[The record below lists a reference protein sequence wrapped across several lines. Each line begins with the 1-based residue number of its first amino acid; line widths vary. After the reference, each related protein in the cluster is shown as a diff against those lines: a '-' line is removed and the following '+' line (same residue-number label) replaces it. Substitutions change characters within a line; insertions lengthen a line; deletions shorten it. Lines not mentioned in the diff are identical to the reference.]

1 MFQKGSWL
9 NEEQQE
15 AADRLLADS
24 RLRNLRLIRLV
35 WGDQHG
41 LTRAKA
47 VTVGEF
53 EHVLKR
59 GRPFQLAPMLL
70 DTAGN
75 PVISPFSEDAG
86 FGMAEL
92 EGLPDGVLAPDAR
105 TFRVA
110 PWNPSTGLVICDL
123 RLQSG
128 AAFPFCTRQLLR
140 KQLEKLAASGLEY
153 RVGLEIEFYVMRMVD
168 ERLDWAASSHRPP
181 PAPVVGP
188 LGHGD
193 LYHGEQAFDPMDAV
207 ITIVRETA
215 EGLEL
220 PLSTVEMET
229 GPGHLECTFDVLDA
243 ATGADA
249 MLLFRSGVKQ
259 AARRAGYHASFMP
272 RPQLDEIEPSGW
284 HLHQSLASNDHNLF
298 AGPDHPYGLST
309 EARGFLGGLLAHA
322 HESSLLV
329 APLVNSY
336 KRFEPGSFAPS
347 KACWTKETRGSLV
360 RVLAGGEKDCTRLE
374 FRGGD
379 SAANPYLYI
388 ASQLIAGLDGMEQG
402 LDAGPP
408 DTDPRDSRTP
418 SLLKSVM
425 EAIGAF
431 GDSALY
437 RKAFGDAFVNYLIA
451 IKRHEA
457 ERFLSAVTDWE
468 QREYFRSF

>member
-1 MFQKGSWL
+1 MFEKNTWSD
-9 NEEQQE
+9 EDQQE
-15 AADRLLADS
+15 AADGLLADPS
-24 RLRNLRLIRLV
+24 LRELGLIRLV

-47 VTVGEF
+47 VTVEEF

-70 DTAGN
+70 DTAGH
-75 PVISPFSEDAG
+75 PVVSPFSEGAR
-86 FGMAEL
+86 FGLAEL
-92 EGLPDGVLAPDAR
+92 EGLPDGVLVPDAR

-110 PWNPSTGLVICDL
+110 PWNPGTGVVICDL
-123 RLQSG
+123 RLPSG
-128 AAFPFCTRQLLR
+128 GNLPFCTRQLLR
-140 KQLEKLAASGLEY
+140 ERLEELAERGLEY
-153 RVGLEIEFYVMRMVD
+153 RVGLEIEFYVLRMVD
-168 ERLDWAASSHRPP
+168 ERLDWPASSHRPP
-181 PAPVVGP
+181 AAPVVAP

-193 LYHGEQAFDPMDAV
+193 LYHGEQGFDSLDAV
-207 ITIVRETA
+207 VTLVRETA

-220 PLSTVEMET
+220 PLATVELET

-243 ATGADA
+243 ATAADA

-284 HLHQSLASNDHNLF
+284 HLHQSLVREDHNLF
-298 AGPDHPYGLST
+298 AAPGEPYGLSA

-322 HESSLLV
+322 HESALLV

-336 KRFEPGSFAPS
+336 KRYEPNSFAPS
-347 KACWTKETRGSLV
+347 AACWTRETRGSLV
-360 RVLAGGEKDCTRLE
+360 RALGAGDEDRTRLE

-402 LDAGPP
+402 LDPGPP
-408 DTDPRDSRTP
+408 DIDPRESRAP
-418 SLLKSVM
+418 SLPTSVL
-425 EAIGAF
+425 EAIEAF
-431 GDSALY
+431 GSSGLY
-437 RKAFGDAFVNYLIA
+437 RKAFGDAFVDYLVA

-468 QREYFRSF
+468 QREYFRNF

>member
-1 MFQKGSWL
+1 MFRKDSWL

-15 AADRLLADS
+15 AADRLLADL
-24 RLRNLRLIRLV
+24 RLRDLGLIRLV

-47 VTVGEF
+47 VTVSEF

-59 GRPFQLAPMLL
+59 GRTFQLAPMLL

-75 PVISPFSEDAG
+75 PVVSPFSEDAS

-92 EGLPDGVLAPDAR
+92 EGLPDGVLIPDAR
-105 TFRVA
+105 TFRIA
-110 PWNPSTGLVICDL
+110 PWNPATGLVICDL

-140 KQLEKLAASGLEY
+140 ERLEELAVSGLEY
-153 RVGLEIEFYVMRMVD
+153 RIGLEIEFYVMRMVD
-168 ERLDWAASSHRPP
+168 ERLDWASSGRRPP
-181 PAPVVGP
+181 AAPVVGP

-207 ITIVRETA
+207 ITLVRETA

-220 PLSTVEMET
+220 PLATVEMET

-243 ATGADA
+243 ATAADT

-272 RPQLDEIEPSGW
+272 RPQLDEMEPSGW
-284 HLHQSLASNDHNLF
+284 HLHQSLASEDHNLF
-298 AGPDHPYGLST
+298 AGPGEPYGLSA

-329 APLVNSY
+329 APLINSY
-336 KRFEPGSFAPS
+336 KRYEPGSFAPS
-347 KACWTKETRGSLV
+347 TACWTRETRGSLV
-360 RVLAGGEKDCTRLE
+360 RVLGGGDEDHTRLE

-388 ASQLIAGLDGMEQG
+388 ASQLIAGLDGMEQS

-408 DTDPRDSRTP
+408 DTDPRDSQAP
-418 SLLKSVM
+418 SLPNSLM
-425 EAIGAF
+425 EAIEALG
-431 GDSALY
+431 GSALY
-437 RKAFGDAFVNYLIA
+437 RKALGDAFVNYLIA